1 MLHRTMVMDLNLDFW
16 MRENK
21 GNDVEKIKFLFRFPI
36 FFQFKMETI

>member
-21 GNDVEKIKFLFRFPI
+21 GNDVEKIKFVLFYVSFADLLSI
-36 FFQFKMETI
+36 